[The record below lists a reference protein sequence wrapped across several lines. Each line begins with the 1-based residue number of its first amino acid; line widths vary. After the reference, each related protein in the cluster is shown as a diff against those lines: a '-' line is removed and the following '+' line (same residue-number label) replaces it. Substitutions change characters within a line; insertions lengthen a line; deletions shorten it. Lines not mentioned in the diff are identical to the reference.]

1 MWHYSMDR
9 GRIPST
15 KRVKRKLQEGK
26 GNGMPNT
33 RWRLGKKKMK
43 KRKEQKSDSEYIAM
57 ICGILLIVGIM
68 ILGATCN

>member
-1 MWHYSMDR
+1 
-9 GRIPST
+9 
-15 KRVKRKLQEGK
+15 VKRKLQDGVSKKLPEGK
-26 GNGMPNT
+26 NGVSKKLPGNGMPNT
-33 RWRLGKKKMK
+33 RWRLSGKKMK